1 MKAVNRSALVVRPRE
16 PYLKWAA
23 AVFDEDLEAHQD
35 SADHVSVY
43 LVPADPEEVAET
55 APLEEIY
62 ERVFDLELAGW
73 CTDDAR
79 WPSPRTLE
87 LFLEW
92 FDVVGESL
100 VVDLGQG
107 KLRSEVL

>member
-16 PYLKWAA
+16 PYLSWAA
-23 AVFDEDLEAHQD
+23 AVHDEKEAQQV
-35 SADHVSVY
+35 SADHVAVY
-43 LVPADPEEVAET
+43 LVAPDREEEQET

-62 ERVFDLELAGW
+62 ERIFDLELEAW
-73 CTDDAR
+73 CTDEAR
-79 WPSPRTLE
+79 WPTPRTLK

-100 VVDLGQG
+100 VVDLGEG
-107 KLRSEVL
+107 RLKSEEL